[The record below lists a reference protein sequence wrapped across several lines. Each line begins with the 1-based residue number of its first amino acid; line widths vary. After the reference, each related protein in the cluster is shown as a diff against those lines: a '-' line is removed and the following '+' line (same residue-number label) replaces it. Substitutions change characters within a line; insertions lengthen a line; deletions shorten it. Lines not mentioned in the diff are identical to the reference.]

1 MRIKVVRGASPGGLT
16 RYLLREDKQ
25 TPWAQEDSEKR
36 SPIFHTNM
44 FGRNEAELTE
54 EFRFSHDLN
63 ARVKK
68 TMVHYAISLP
78 PGENPD
84 IQTKQAIVDKLLEKR
99 GHGKSQFFAVEHF
112 DQLEKNDVHHFH
124 VAASTIRRDG
134 SWVSDQYERVKLK
147 PIEREIERE
156 CGLTVCPSRREV
168 DRRNLTTGEYRL
180 KERTGQALPKEKLWS
195 AIDQAASD
203 QPSMSLFVARL
214 RADNISVRLNQQGDQ
229 KKGISYEVDGMA
241 FSGHKLGKAYS
252 FNGLQK
258 HLGVSYLPEQAPQI
272 QELIQMSPQENQQ
285 LVDENQTQQ
294 RRHDQL
300 YQRYRIEGDL
310 TPEQRDRG
318 VLRQALSDGYEA
330 SEAAAII
337 GWSGEQA
344 QRLRRSQGKSAA
356 EDYVLDLTQDELDW
370 LQRQKQQVRRHEH
383 DLER

>member
-25 TPWAQEDSEKR
+25 NPWAKEDKEKG

-44 FGRNEAELTE
+44 FGRNEEELTE

-63 ARVKK
+63 ARVKN

-84 IQTKQAIVDKLLEKR
+84 IQTKQAIVDRLLEKR
-99 GHGKSQFFAVEHF
+99 GHGKSQFFAVEHY

-134 SWVSDQYERVKLK
+134 SWVSDKFERVKLK

-156 CGLTVCPSRREV
+156 CGLTYCPSRSEE

-195 AIDQAASD
+195 AIDQAVSD

-214 RADNISVRLNQQGDQ
+214 RADDISVRLRQENDQ
-229 KKGISYEVDGMA
+229 ITGISYEVDGVA
-241 FSGHKLGKAYS
+241 FSGHKLGSAYS

-258 HLGVSYLPEQAPQI
+258 HLGVSYLPEQDQRLK
-272 QELIQMSPQENQQ
+272 ELIQMSPQENQQ
-285 LVDENQTQQ
+285 LVEENQTHQ
-294 RRHDQL
+294 RHYDQL

-310 TPEQRDRG
+310 TPEQRG
-318 VLRQALSDGYEA
+318 PG
-330 SEAAAII
+330 
-337 GWSGEQA
+337 GA
-344 QRLRRSQGKSAA
+344 QTGA
-356 EDYVLDLTQDELDW
+356 
-370 LQRQKQQVRRHEH
+370 
-383 DLER
+383 